1 MCGFAGIALLEPT
14 GVSLETLAR
23 MAAAVRHRGPDGYG
37 FLADP
42 AVGLAHVRLRII
54 DLATG
59 DQPLAN
65 EDGTIWVAFNGEIY
79 DWKELRP
86 VLAALGHTFRTTSD
100 TEVIVHA
107 WEEWGPAMLERFN
120 GQFAFALYD
129 RKDGSVF
136 LARDRFGVRPLF
148 YAETPRGLVF
158 GSEAKALFASGEVT
172 AAPDPVGL
180 DEVFRFWSAR
190 APRTVFRGVRQLEPG
205 GWARWRSGR
214 LETGRWWAP
223 GWGDARTEP
232 AGGVEHLGELLQSSV
247 DLRMRADVPVGA
259 YLSGGLDS
267 SITCALAATRTP
279 HALRT
284 FSVAFADPA
293 LDESR
298 HQEAVAAALDT
309 LHAVERIGPGD
320 IAAAFPAVVRH
331 AETPLLRTAPA
342 PMYLLAKLARERG
355 ITVVLTGEGAD
366 EVFLGY
372 DLVKEAE
379 VRRFCLR
386 QPQSTSRPRLFDRL
400 YPYLRTGTG
409 AGGGEM
415 WRRFFLEAGDP
426 ADPLFS
432 HLPRFRLAA
441 FTRDFYGPALRD
453 ALTGTDV
460 EQELRS
466 GLPPA
471 FGTWSTTAQAAYLE
485 IATLLAGY
493 LLSSQGDRMAMAHGV
508 EGRFPFL
515 DHRLFAFAA
524 SLPERSKLRGLREK
538 DILRRWAAASL
549 PAVAAQRPKQPYRAP
564 DAPAFFGPGAPA
576 WVEELLAP
584 DAVRGAG
591 LFDAAAV
598 GGLLRRCRAG
608 RATGVRENQAL
619 VGVLSAQLWQREF
632 FRAPALPAPLSLAG
646 ASVIETGT
654 AAAQSAAPMT
664 GGR

>member
-1 MCGFAGIALLEPT
+1 MCGFAGLALREPS

-23 MAAAVRHRGPDGYG
+23 MAAAVRHRGPDAYG

-42 AVGLAHVRLRII
+42 AVGLAHVRLSII

-65 EDGTIWVAFNGEIY
+65 EDHTLWIAYNGEVY
-79 DWKELRP
+79 DWKETRP
-86 VLAALGHTFRTTSD
+86 VLASLGHVFRTTSD

-158 GSEAKALFASGEVT
+158 GSEAKALFASGLI
-172 AAPDPVGL
+172 AAEPDPEGL
-180 DEVFRFWSAR
+180 DEVYRFWSAR

-205 GWARWRSGR
+205 CWARWRDGR

-223 GWGDARTEP
+223 AWGEARDEP
-232 AGGVEHLGELLQSSV
+232 AGSVETLGALLRSSV

-284 FSVAFADPA
+284 FSVAFQDPA
-293 LDESR
+293 LDESP

-320 IAAAFPAVVRH
+320 IAACFPAVVRH

-386 QPQSTSRPRLFDRL
+386 RPDSAWRPRLFDRL
-400 YPYLRTGTG
+400 YPYLRSG

-426 ADPLFS
+426 SDPLFS
-432 HLPRFRLAA
+432 HLPRMRLAA
-441 FTRDFYGPALRD
+441 FTRDFYGPAMRD
-453 ALTGTDV
+453 ALAGADV
-460 EQELRS
+460 DEALR
-466 GLPPA
+466 GRLPRA
-471 FGTWSTTAQAAYLE
+471 FGRWSTTAQAAYLE
-485 IATLLAGY
+485 IATLLPGY

-524 SLPERSKLRGLREK
+524 ALPERSKLRGLREK
-538 DILRRWAAASL
+538 DILRRWAASAL
-549 PAVAAQRPKQPYRAP
+549 PAAAAQRPKQPYRAP

-576 WVEELLAP
+576 WVDELLAP
-584 DAVRGAG
+584 EAVREAG
-591 LFDAAAV
+591 LFDGKAV
-598 GGLLRRCRAG
+598 EGLLRRCRAG

-619 VGVLSAQLWQREF
+619 VGVLSAQIWQREF
-632 FRAPALPAPLSLAG
+632 CRAPVLPAPLPLNG
-646 ASVIETGT
+646 ATVIETGT
-654 AAAQSAAPMT
+654 TAALRAAT
-664 GGR
+664 